1 MTAGTSPAPGTTPA
15 EPGSGPTTQA
25 SATPAAGASTGL
37 AHRTYGWFQT
47 RMGVTELWA
56 ALTHVHIPVSQ
67 RTFFLGGVTM
77 FLFIVQVVTGS
88 LLALYYKPT
97 PEAAYESVI
106 YITSEI
112 TFGWLIRSIHH
123 WAANL
128 MIVFLILHVVR
139 IFFQATYKYP
149 RELTWLVG
157 GGLLGV
163 TIFFGFTGYLLPW
176 DQRAYWATVVGT
188 EIAGS
193 VPVIGDLL
201 LQLLRGGAD
210 VTDATLSRFFGIHVL
225 FLPLALGGLLAV
237 HLTIV
242 HQQGLAN
249 RGNKEP
255 KPFWPEG
262 PLQGE
267 PGHEETVP
275 ATLATAGAAAGPAS
289 GGAEMAASS
298 PMVAEAG
305 SSSAPAS
312 TEASVDPGAEATEPA
327 KPKRRVIPFV
337 PDYMLDEVIAWYFV
351 LGAIVVLASIFPAG
365 IEEQANP
372 LETPEHIKPEWY
384 FLAVYEFLKFVPRI
398 VGVLAPMV
406 ALVLLVFL
414 PFLDRNP
421 EVVARRRPFAIAFG
435 ALTIAVF
442 VVLTLMGYYA

>member
-15 EPGSGPTTQA
+15 EPGSGTATQA
-25 SATPAAGASTGL
+25 SATPAAGTSTDL

-47 RMGVTELWA
+47 RMGVTELWG

-106 YITSEI
+106 FITSEI

-193 VPVIGDLL
+193 VPVIGDIL

-225 FLPLALGGLLAV
+225 FLPLALGGLLAL

-249 RGNKEP
+249 RGHKEP

-267 PGHEETVP
+267 PGHEEP
-275 ATLATAGAAAGPAS
+275 ALAAAAAEGAGASSMISTTPGAAEVA
-289 GGAEMAASS
+289 AASAGET
-298 PMVAEAG
+298 AEASTG
-305 SSSAPAS
+305 S
-312 TEASVDPGAEATEPA
+312 EAGGEEPA
-327 KPKRRVIPFV
+327 RPKRRVIPFV

-406 ALVLLVFL
+406 ALVLLVLL

-421 EVVARRRPFAIAFG
+421 EVIARRRPFAIAFG
-435 ALTIAVF
+435 VLTIVVF